1 MRGCAEQ
8 CTSVGKILRP
18 FQKVGNV
25 AHVSALYVYPI
36 KSCRGFSVRE
46 RAVVERGFAGD
57 RRWMIVDAEGNFVT
71 QREVT
76 ALSRV
81 VTALDSESLT
91 VSAPGFTRLVVP
103 AAHHGER
110 KTVQVWSDRVQAC
123 AHPEGSAWFSE
134 LLGAPHELVYMPD
147 SEQRAVNPARARTG
161 DIVSF
166 ADGYPFLL
174 ISEASLAD
182 LNARASQSLTMARFR
197 PNIVVAGSE
206 PFAEDGYSEVWLG
219 EISFRGV
226 KRCDRCSVTTIDPDT
241 GERGKEPLKTLAT
254 YRLEDK
260 KVWFGMNMIH
270 DGTGTLRVGDAVRRL
285 IA

>member
-1 MRGCAEQ
+1 
-8 CTSVGKILRP
+8 
-18 FQKVGNV
+18 V

-36 KSCRGFSVRE
+36 KSCRGFSVSE
-46 RAVVERGFAGD
+46 RAVVTRGFSGD
-57 RRWMIVDAEGNFVT
+57 RRWMIVDAQGNFVT

-76 ALSRV
+76 ELSQ
-81 VTALDSESLT
+81 VTTGLDSDSLT
-91 VSAPGFTRLVVP
+91 VSAPGLSRLVIP

-110 KTVQVWSDRVQAC
+110 KTVQVWADSVQAC

-134 LLGAPHELVYMPD
+134 FLGAPHELVYMPD

-182 LNARASQSLTMARFR
+182 LNARVGQPLSMARFR
-197 PNIVVAGSE
+197 PNIVIAGTE
-206 PFAEDGYSEVWLG
+206 PFAEDGYAEVWLG

-226 KRCDRCSVTTIDPDT
+226 KRCDRCSVTTIDPVT

-254 YRLEDK
+254 YRLQDK
-260 KVWFGMNMIH
+260 QVWFGMNMIH
-270 DGTGTLRVGDAVRRL
+270 DGVGLLRVGDAVRML
-285 IA
+285 TT